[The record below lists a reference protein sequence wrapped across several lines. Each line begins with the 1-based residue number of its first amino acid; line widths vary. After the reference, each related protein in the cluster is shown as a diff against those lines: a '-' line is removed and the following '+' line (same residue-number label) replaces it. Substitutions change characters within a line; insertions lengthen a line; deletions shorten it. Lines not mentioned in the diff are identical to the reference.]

1 MRGIDRTVL
10 TALSWPRAAK
20 AELRALEAEDDPE
33 FFSRQLLN
41 LGARLE
47 AEGRLE
53 LAAEL
58 YAAVMREADAVGAP
72 REGPLRI
79 RAQEGLEAISGRGAI
94 GPRAEFLL
102 RRLTQEATN
111 PVTLLA
117 LGGGSTAYSLTRLTV
132 LGRLLQAPAA
142 AWTRGGGARALA
154 SLAGFAVEAPAF
166 TCVGRVGHQALDR
179 LPPGGSWGR
188 ELASSYLVLGGLKL
202 AGWASGAAYR
212 RYASPVGAVRE
223 GPLRTL
229 FQQGGLLTG
238 ILLGH
243 ALEVRLGLR
252 PPSSGAIT
260 LVDSLALLFQGQ
272 VASRL
277 AGRVLGLEIEV
288 WNRAMD
294 LRSRGGGP
302 RPLGLETSPVPVGPP
317 LPRASRPLE
326 TPAPHIY
333 LSTAKG
339 GQGGGSSRGPKPTPE
354 GEGWLDKLFQA
365 LERHP
370 HWWSLLR
377 GRLQP
382 PPHETP
388 AELEPYRRP
397 GRPFATLEEARARS
411 AALRRAALD
420 PSLGVEVRSAR
431 LNELPDYLEA
441 LRLNREYGKALGALE
456 RLILRPYI
464 PHPAVPGWP
473 EVLLLRDIPLPEP
486 VAEYYRQGLA
496 LRLTAADL
504 YVRLQLENP
513 LGAPAIRR
521 AAGFLGEAVLE
532 PRLDGKFR
540 TYFRDDVWSRGFFEA
555 EAGLRKEL
563 LKRYIP
569 FAGRL
574 PMGSEEARAG
584 VRMLLSPSLLRLVQ
598 GRGPVPDYLTEPDL
612 ILDMMRVYGHLLRLL
627 PSSLPEVQRADR
639 VLSPVLHSFG
649 ERAMAGEAAAVE
661 VLALFARSDPSA
673 RRAMEVL
680 AKQGNPIARKLLAE
694 EVPES

>member
-1 MRGIDRTVL
+1 MRGIDKTVL

-58 YAAVMREADAVGAP
+58 YAAVMREADAVGA
-72 REGPLRI
+72 
-79 RAQEGLEAISGRGAI
+79 
-94 GPRAEFLL
+94 
-102 RRLTQEATN
+102 
-111 PVTLLA
+111 
-117 LGGGSTAYSLTRLTV
+117 
-132 LGRLLQAPAA
+132 
-142 AWTRGGGARALA
+142 
-154 SLAGFAVEAPAF
+154 
-166 TCVGRVGHQALDR
+166 
-179 LPPGGSWGR
+179 
-188 ELASSYLVLGGLKL
+188 
-202 AGWASGAAYR
+202 
-212 RYASPVGAVRE
+212 VRE

-260 LVDSLALLFQGQ
+260 LVDS
-272 VASRL
+272 L

-377 GRLQP
+377 GRPQP

-397 GRPFATLEEARARS
+397 GRPFATLEEARVRS

-441 LRLNREYGKALGALE
+441 LRLDREYGKALGALE
-456 RLILRPYI
+456 RLILRPDI

-486 VAEYYRQGLA
+486 VAEFYRQGLA

-513 LGAPAIRR
+513 IGAPAIRR

-532 PRLDGKFR
+532 PRLNGKFR

-584 VRMLLSPSLLRLVQ
+584 VRMLLSPSLLRL
-598 GRGPVPDYLTEPDL
+598 
-612 ILDMMRVYGHLLRLL
+612 L
-627 PSSLPEVQRADR
+627 PSTLPEVQRADR
-639 VLSPVLHSFG
+639 VLSPVLHTFG

-680 AKQGNPIARKLLAE
+680 ANRGNPIARKLLAE
-694 EVPES
+694 EIPEG